1 MRSHHVY
8 FLELLSVNSFSGYTE
23 APECQTYP
31 SHYEIKILQFFF
43 FLLHLS
49 HLFKRFKIPRV
60 FSLLF
65 LNFSWR
71 KIVFTI
77 VCWFLPYINMNQPQV
92 YIYPLPPASFS
103 SLYFSYRILELESVQ
118 DIIQFILFVF
128 QNWKNETQSGD
139 MTCFRIDDLIWNSSL
154 YRFVHGNINI
164 ITLFFSF
171 LDVDIDGGHKTIDF
185 LALVLSSDRVYR
197 NSIPMGSALVAQRL
211 KHLPAIRETW
221 V

>member
-1 MRSHHVY
+1 
-8 FLELLSVNSFSGYTE
+8 
-23 APECQTYP
+23 
-31 SHYEIKILQFFF
+31 
-43 FLLHLS
+43 
-49 HLFKRFKIPRV
+49 
-60 FSLLF
+60 
-65 LNFSWR
+65 
-71 KIVFTI
+71 
-77 VCWFLPYINMNQPQV
+77 
-92 YIYPLPPASFS
+92 
-103 SLYFSYRILELESVQ
+103 
-118 DIIQFILFVF
+118 
-128 QNWKNETQSGD
+128 